1 MTPRHFVK
9 VTDLTSEEIRWVLEE
24 AKRMKS
30 HPAGDLLEGKTVAMI
45 FSKPSTRTRVS
56 FSVGVHQ
63 LGGMPLFLGEHEL
76 QMRTSETI
84 EDTARVLSCYV
95 DAIVIRTF
103 AQQDVE
109 DLAANST
116 VPVINALTD
125 DHHPCQAL
133 ADIFTFEEV
142 FPDARGRTITYLGDG
157 NNVAASLSAAAALT
171 GIDVCLATPEGYDLP
186 AAVWDEVQRV
196 AAAHGTRVWLERDP
210 AAAAANASALYTD
223 VWISMAR
230 APTPRRW
237 RRSLPTASTTTC
249 SRRPGPR
256 RWSCTVCR
264 HIGAWRSRTPSWTV
278 RGPWFSIRPR
288 TGCTLRRPCSH
299 SYSGASGG
307 EQAATPKSHER
318 CDPARPGRHSAGVG
332 AGPPGPRMRR
342 DAGHR

>member
-84 EDTARVLSCYV
+84 EDTARVLSRYV

-157 NNVAASLSAAAALT
+157 NNVAASLAAAAALT

-223 VWISMAR
+223 VWISMGQSADAEKVAALTPYRIDDDLLAKAR
-230 APTPRRW
+230 PEAVVMHC
-237 RRSLPTASTTTC
+237 LPAHRGMEITDSVMD
-249 SRRPGPR
+249 GPR
-256 RWSCTVCR
+256 SVVFDQAENRLHAQKALLSFLL
-264 HIGAWRSRTPSWTV
+264 
-278 RGPWFSIRPR
+278 RGIW
-288 TGCTLRRPCSH
+288 G
-299 SYSGASGG
+299 
-307 EQAATPKSHER
+307 
-318 CDPARPGRHSAGVG
+318 
-332 AGPPGPRMRR
+332 
-342 DAGHR
+342 

>member
-84 EDTARVLSCYV
+84 EDTARVLSRYV

-223 VWISMAR
+223 VWISMGQSADAEKVAALTPYRIDDDLLAKAR
-230 APTPRRW
+230 PEAVVMHC
-237 RRSLPTASTTTC
+237 LPAHRGMEITDSVMD
-249 SRRPGPR
+249 GPR
-256 RWSCTVCR
+256 SVVFDQAENRLHAQKALLSFLL
-264 HIGAWRSRTPSWTV
+264 
-278 RGPWFSIRPR
+278 RGIW
-288 TGCTLRRPCSH
+288 G
-299 SYSGASGG
+299 
-307 EQAATPKSHER
+307 
-318 CDPARPGRHSAGVG
+318 
-332 AGPPGPRMRR
+332 
-342 DAGHR
+342 